1 MAATQN
7 NMLGAYSTPDQK
19 PKSGGFNLSSL
30 LTGGIDLGFIE
41 PLLGGGVPDNVEP
54 LALQSTEDNTFL
66 IVAVIMGG
74 LLMAGVG
81 AFILQS
87 YKK

>member
-1 MAATQN
+1 MAET
-7 NMLGAYSTPDQK
+7 
-19 PKSGGFNLSSL
+19 KSGGNLANF
-30 LTGGIDLGFIE
+30 LTGKFDIGVISSM
-41 PLLGGGVPDNVEP
+41 LGGGVPDNVEP
-54 LALQSTEDNTFL
+54 LALQQTEDNTFI
-66 IVAVIMGG
+66 IVATIMGG